1 MGFTI
6 SPSNGHE
13 GGGQMIN
20 WLKKLLE
27 PVPLEAVCSRCESD
41 LTVTLDWGDKV
52 GYYIRVEP
60 CKSCTREAFDLG
72 YEQCKEEL

>member
-1 MGFTI
+1 
-6 SPSNGHE
+6 
-13 GGGQMIN
+13 MIN

-60 CKSCTREAFDLG
+60 CKSCMKKAFEDG
-72 YEQCKEEL
+72 KEEAKLEL